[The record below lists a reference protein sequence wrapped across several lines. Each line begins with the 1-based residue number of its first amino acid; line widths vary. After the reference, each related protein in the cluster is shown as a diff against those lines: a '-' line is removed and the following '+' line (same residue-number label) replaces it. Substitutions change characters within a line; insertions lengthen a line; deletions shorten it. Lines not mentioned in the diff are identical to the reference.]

1 MTAFAAIG
9 DDGGAG
15 ASKQAQQLVAGHRS
29 GYTLLLIIPEV
40 ISRHLVS
47 RKTGDFGMGRQPI
60 GQRAMTS
67 TERRRRHRGELTTP
81 PLTKAEVL
89 GLQSLIRGNSTA

>member
-40 ISRHLVS
+40 ISWHRVTKNGGFRDGTS
-47 RKTGDFGMGRQPI
+47 ADRSTGDDVY
-60 GQRAMTS
+60 RAAAAS
-67 TERRRRHRGELTTP
+67 SRGADNP
-81 PLTKAEVL
+81 SSDK
-89 GLQSLIRGNSTA
+89 G